1 MSQISKSNDSQKNI
15 TINLALLSMWLT
27 QIVSRRKV
35 VKLETHTKKPTKII
49 AVNAKETKS
58 FAQKKRQNKQK
69 KNLRKTGRAFNT
81 QILSSESIE

>member
-1 MSQISKSNDSQKNI
+1 M
-15 TINLALLSMWLT
+15 
-27 QIVSRRKV
+27 
-35 VKLETHTKKPTKII
+35 VKLETHTKKPTKTI